1 MPRVYKNSSR
11 TPRIELFKAI
21 VSFVKFRISARRKN
35 EAGRVKHALALLE
48 HLNGDYPVRSL
59 MRLKATNFSAVA
71 LHEEHSLPTLLS
83 KTKKLKTLPK
93 NSLGRLYYDLN
104 EGKED
109 YFKTLSSNM
118 PTDKYTDEHALFLR
132 RNLDVHDMVH
142 IVMGFDRDL
151 FSESNV
157 LVALSCGG
165 SSPYWKWCFIYPGL
179 LTRFFDGVFGGRW
192 KFFVLAC
199 KILLRETPS
208 RCASVDNWDLIYW
221 ESMLEMNIHE
231 VRKQLGVSDPVLYK
245 PNLILVS
252 EERT

>member
-11 TPRIELFKAI
+11 TPRVELFKAV

-48 HLNGDYPVRSL
+48 HLNGDYPVRNF
-59 MRLKATNFSAVA
+59 MRLKAANFSNFA
-71 LHEEHSLPTLLS
+71 LHKNHSLPVLLAN
-83 KTKKLKTLPK
+83 TKKLKSLPK

-118 PTDKYTDEHALFLR
+118 PTDKYTDEYALFLH

-142 IVMGFDRDL
+142 LVMGFDRDL
-151 FSESNV
+151 FSEANV
-157 LVALSCGG
+157 IAALSCGG

-208 RCASVDNWDLIYW
+208 RCASVNNWDLIHW
-221 ESMLEMNIHE
+221 EKLLDKNIDDIRAE
-231 VRKQLGVSDPVLYK
+231 LSISSPVLYK
-245 PNLILVS
+245 PRYILFS
-252 EERT
+252 EER

>member
-11 TPRIELFKAI
+11 TPRVELFKAA

-48 HLNGDYPVRSL
+48 HLNGDYPVRNF
-59 MRLKATNFSAVA
+59 MRLKAANFSNFA
-71 LHEEHSLPTLLS
+71 LHKNHSLPVLLAN
-83 KTKKLKTLPK
+83 TKKLKSLPK

-118 PTDKYTDEHALFLR
+118 PTDKYTDEYALFLR

-142 IVMGFDRDL
+142 LVMGFDRDL
-151 FSESNV
+151 FSEANV
-157 LVALSCGG
+157 IAALSCGG

-208 RCASVDNWDLIYW
+208 RCASVNNWDLIHW
-221 ESMLEMNIHE
+221 EKLLDKNIDDIRAE
-231 VRKQLGVSDPVLYK
+231 LSISSPVLYK
-245 PNLILVS
+245 PRYILFS
-252 EERT
+252 EER

>member
-59 MRLKATNFSAVA
+59 MRLKASNFSAVA
-71 LHEEHSLPTLLS
+71 LHEKHSLPTLLS
-83 KTKKLKTLPK
+83 KTKKLKSLPK

-118 PTDKYTDEHALFLR
+118 PTDKYTDEYALFLR

-221 ESMLEMNIHE
+221 EKLLDKNIE
-231 VRKQLGVSDPVLYK
+231 EIRAKLSIPSSVLYK
-245 PNLILVS
+245 PRYILFS
-252 EERT
+252 EER